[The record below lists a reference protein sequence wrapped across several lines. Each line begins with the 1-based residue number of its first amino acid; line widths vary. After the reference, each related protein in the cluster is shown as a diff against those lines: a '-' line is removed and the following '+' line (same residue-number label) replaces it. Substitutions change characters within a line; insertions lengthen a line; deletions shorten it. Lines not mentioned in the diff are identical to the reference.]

1 MNTLLKMRCLFFIL
15 LIITKNKYGEKNSSC
30 IYMEKKV
37 LVVYRVRSMNLIK
50 ILSIKDIP
58 NLPGK
63 IRFIHSF

>member
-1 MNTLLKMRCLFFIL
+1 
-15 LIITKNKYGEKNSSC
+15 
-30 IYMEKKV
+30 MEKKV